1 MDSRKEVQH
10 VYLVGAKS
18 LGAYGGYETFV
29 YKLTEYHQNK
39 ENIKYHV
46 ACKANGD
53 GCMDKNKFEGVTKL
67 NDHEFELH
75 NAHCFKINIPQIG
88 PAQAIYYDVAALKA
102 CCEHIRKNHIP
113 HAALVTLVIFMAID
127 YVTGLLVA
135 GVFHNSGKTENGA
148 LESRAGWKGL
158 CRKCITLLMVLVA
171 TRLDLVTG
179 TNFIRDAVVIAFIA
193 NETISIVENAGLMG
207 INIPPAI
214 TSAIEVLK
222 KKSDSV
228 DNTDQ

>member
-1 MDSRKEVQH
+1 MMKDGICTAIGV
-10 VYLVGAKS
+10 VGSVIAS
-18 LGAYGGYETFV
+18 LFGGW
-29 YKLTEYHQNK
+29 
-39 ENIKYHV
+39 
-46 ACKANGD
+46 D
-53 GCMDKNKFEGVTKL
+53 
-67 NDHEFELH
+67 
-75 NAHCFKINIPQIG
+75 
-88 PAQAIYYDVAALKA
+88 
-102 CCEHIRKNHIP
+102 
-113 HAALVTLVIFMAID
+113 AALVTLVIFMAID

-207 INIPPAI
+207 INIPPSI

-222 KKSDSV
+222 KKSDSA